1 MSRKLL
7 VTLLSAASIGG
18 IAMASGTASADLIG
32 VNFVVQG
39 TNVANNSLS
48 ATSTAGYIPQENFNN
63 VTSPATLGTAGTSN
77 DFGPINNLVDSTGAS
92 TPVSISG
99 VFNNNYQTGTHPVNG
114 PNYALLYGEF
124 KTGKSTST
132 ATATSSVTLSGLGSG
147 SYNLVVYTVA
157 DFFKVT
163 SITGTFSVGSDSQ
176 TVMEQK
182 GANFDGTFVNATGT
196 TPGNYIEFTNI
207 TPVNGDITLNILAT
221 NGANVGVDGIQLQT
235 VPEPA
240 SVGIFGAG
248 AVGLMLLSRRRRALK

>member
-18 IAMASGTASADLIG
+18 IALASGTASADLIG

-39 TNVANNSLS
+39 TGTAANSLS
-48 ATSTAGYIPQENFNN
+48 ATSTAGFIPQENFNN
-63 VTSPATLGTAGTSN
+63 DVSSTSLGGT
-77 DFGPINNLVDSTGAS
+77 GPTSISKADLLDSTGTA
-92 TPVSISG
+92 TNVSISG
-99 VFNNNYQTGTHPVNG
+99 SFNNNYETGTHPVNG
-114 PNYALLYGEF
+114 ANYALLYGEF
-124 KTGKSTST
+124 KTGKSSS
-132 ATATSSVTLSGLGSG
+132 ASVTLSGLGSG

-157 DFFKVT
+157 DFFNVS

-176 TVMEQK
+176 TVLEQK
-182 GANFDGTFVNATGT
+182 GANFDGTFVKATDN

-207 TPVNGDITLNILAT
+207 TPVSGDITLNISSV
-221 NGANVGVDGIQLQT
+221 GGSNVGVDGIQLQT

-248 AVGLMLLSRRRRALK
+248 AAGLMLLSRRRRALK

>member
-18 IAMASGTASADLIG
+18 IALASGTASADLIG

-48 ATSTAGYIPQENFNN
+48 ATSTAGFIPQENFNN

-77 DFGPINNLVDSTGAS
+77 DFGPINNLVDSTGTA
-92 TPVSISG
+92 TNVSISG

-124 KTGKSTST
+124 KTGKSSS
-132 ATATSSVTLSGLGSG
+132 ASVTLSGLGSG

-157 DFFKVT
+157 DFFDVS

-176 TVMEQK
+176 TVLEQE
-182 GANFDGTFVNATGT
+182 GANFNGTFVKATDN

-207 TPVNGDITLNILAT
+207 TPVSGDITLNISSV
-221 NGANVGVDGIQLQT
+221 GGSNVGVDGIQLQT

-248 AVGLMLLSRRRRALK
+248 AAGLMLLSRRRRALK